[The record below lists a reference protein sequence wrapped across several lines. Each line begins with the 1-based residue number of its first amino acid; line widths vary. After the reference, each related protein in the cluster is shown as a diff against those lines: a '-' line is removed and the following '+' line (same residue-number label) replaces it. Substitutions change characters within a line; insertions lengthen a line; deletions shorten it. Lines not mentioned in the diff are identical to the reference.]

1 MISISMIRSHFQ
13 PFQIHPL
20 TLGAIALILGICW
33 AKAGFVWYIPALI
46 TLIITLILYIK
57 KPQLNFILLFFGIV
71 MSGTGLHFLHQQQKY
86 QVFTLVHT
94 GKKSLQAIVEDIQ
107 KTNNF
112 YRYRTQICLTKIK
125 DTQKTKWLNANAR
138 LWIYSRKKPSVQIA
152 DTITLEKINIKKPK
166 KSSFYE
172 YLIKEGISA
181 TIFLKNPDDI
191 KVIHSPRYSIKR
203 FIHQLKSRLI
213 SKISQKMNRET
224 ADLFSAMFLGKK
236 NKTQTYDKSKDQF
249 KIWGISHYLA
259 RSGLHL
265 VIFIMIWHLILCLF
279 PIPFRW
285 KQSILIALALIY
297 ALLSWSSVSFIR
309 ALTVFML
316 YKIATIF
323 EIQMHIVHS
332 ITLACLFT
340 LLYNPAHLFFLDFQ
354 LSFALTFALAWLAN
368 SYNALKPIS

>member
-1 MISISMIRSHFQ
+1 M
-13 PFQIHPL
+13 
-20 TLGAIALILGICW
+20 T
-33 AKAGFVWYIPALI
+33 
-46 TLIITLILYIK
+46 IK
-57 KPQLNFILLFFGIV
+57 I
-71 MSGTGLHFLHQQQKY
+71 
-86 QVFTLVHT
+86 
-94 GKKSLQAIVEDIQ
+94 
-107 KTNNF
+107 
-112 YRYRTQICLTKIK
+112 
-125 DTQKTKWLNANAR
+125 
-138 LWIYSRKKPSVQIA
+138 
-152 DTITLEKINIKKPK
+152 
-166 KSSFYE
+166 
-172 YLIKEGISA
+172 
-181 TIFLKNPDDI
+181 
-191 KVIHSPRYSIKR
+191 
-203 FIHQLKSRLI
+203 
-213 SKISQKMNRET
+213 
-224 ADLFSAMFLGKK
+224 ADLFSAIFLGKK